1 MPHVYSKSSQGP
13 VFKGGSLMVP
23 DLAFEPLLL
32 PVQDSLMQHSQM
44 LCISVYQEHIQLFTE
59 TVML

>member
-1 MPHVYSKSSQGP
+1 
-13 VFKGGSLMVP
+13 MVP